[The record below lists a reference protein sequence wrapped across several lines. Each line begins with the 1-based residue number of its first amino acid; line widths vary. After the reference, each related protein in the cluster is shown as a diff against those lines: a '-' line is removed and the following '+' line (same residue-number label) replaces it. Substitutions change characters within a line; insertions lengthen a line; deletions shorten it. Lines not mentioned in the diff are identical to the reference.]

1 MSQGLRSLLPA
12 WASTHHR
19 KHNDTRQRLSRVQ
32 AVCQEAER
40 RMGGKATTRAATT
53 PLLQNRPLQQ
63 NRGEAMTPPFAMH
76 FAITWAALAFAF
88 FNITVIQS
96 SCLDVSVAPE
106 IEKAAI
112 RIVQGMPE

>member
-40 RMGGKATTRAATT
+40 RMGGQATTRAATT

-63 NRGEAMTPPFAMH
+63 NRGEAMNPPLAMH
-76 FAITWAALAFAF
+76 FAIIWLVISALFVA
-88 FNITVIQS
+88 
-96 SCLDVSVAPE
+96 LDEQRLSVAPE

-112 RIVQGMPE
+112 RIVQKHVGR